1 MSSFSHLPAE
11 NSTTAV
17 NMTETLSTPVMHGF
31 NSTNDSP
38 SMAITRLFPAL
49 LECFGIVL
57 CGYIA
62 GRANVITST
71 QSKGLG
77 NFVSRFALPA
87 LLFKNMVILNFSNV
101 DWAFLYS
108 ILIGKA
114 SVFFIVCI
122 LTLLVAS
129 PDNRFSKAGL
139 FPIFATQ
146 SNDFAL
152 GYPIVEALYQTTYP
166 EYLQYIYLVAPISL
180 MMLNPIGFIFCEIQ
194 KSKDAQSTS
203 QNKVKIV
210 GLGFL
215 RVLQNPIVFMVFIG
229 IAFNFILD
237 KKIPVYMENF
247 LDGLGNSFSGAALFY
262 LGLTMVGKI
271 RRLKKSAFVVLIL
284 LITAKLLVLPL
295 ICREMVELLD
305 KGDSVANHT
314 SLSNYAFLYG
324 VFPVAPGVAIFATQ
338 FNMEVEIVTSGMVIS
353 TFVSA
358 PIMYVSAWLLTFP
371 SMDPKPLAYAIQNV
385 SFDISIISLVSLI
398 WSLGILL
405 LSKKYKQLPHMLT
418 TNLLIA
424 QSVVCAGMML
434 WNFVK
439 EKNFVGQILVFVLLY
454 SSLYSTYLWT
464 GLLAV
469 SLFLLKKRESVQIPV
484 GIIIISGWGIPAL
497 LIGVLLITGKHN
509 GDSIDSA
516 FFYGKEQMI
525 ITAVT
530 LFCSI
535 AIAGISLMCM
545 NRTTQA
551 GRYEGFDQSQSH
563 KATDPDN
570 AIFEESPA
578 PTSEPELFT
587 SSMPET
593 SRDTETERDLQSAGS
608 HPTCLHQSHELGIQP
623 GSPMCVAR
631 TQALEPSPAASQGCC
646 SCSIGNGELHC
657 PSAEPGANTSTSR
670 PATPSFEKNEHCEG
684 RCNSQSC
691 ILAQEEEQYLQ
702 STDQQLTRHVLLCL
716 LLIIGLFANL
726 SSCLWWLFNQEP
738 GRLYVELQ
746 FFCAVFN
753 FGQGFISFGI
763 FGLDK
768 HLIILPFKRRLEFLW
783 NNKETAENRDPPVS
797 EEIKMTCQQFM
808 HYHRDLCIRNI
819 VKERRC
825 GTKTSAGTFCGC
837 DLVNWLI
844 EVGLASDRGE
854 AVIYG
859 DRLVQGGV
867 IQHITNDYEFRDE
880 YLFYRF
886 LQKSPERSPP
896 VINANPVYQER
907 YKEIEH
913 SSPSS
918 PSPNT

>member
-1 MSSFSHLPAE
+1 MSSFSDLPAK
-11 NSTTAV
+11 NLTIAV
-17 NMTETLSTPVMHGF
+17 NMTTTLSSTVMHGF
-31 NSTNDSP
+31 NSTNDSS
-38 SMAITRLFPAL
+38 SMSITRLFPAL
-49 LECFGIVL
+49 LECFGIVF

-62 GRANVITST
+62 GRTNVITST
-71 QSKGLG
+71 QAKGLG

-87 LLFKNMVILNFSNV
+87 LLFKNMVVLNFSNV
-101 DWAFLYS
+101 DWSFLYS
-108 ILIGKA
+108 ILIAKA
-114 SVFFIVCI
+114 SVFFTVCV

-129 PDNRFSKAGL
+129 PNSRFSKAGL

-152 GYPIVEALYQTTYP
+152 GYPIVEALYQSTYP

-194 KSKDAQSTS
+194 KWKDS
-203 QNKVKIV
+203 QNASQSKVKIV
-210 GLGFL
+210 GLGLL
-215 RVLQNPIVFMVFIG
+215 RVIQNPIVFMVFVG

-237 KKIPVYMENF
+237 QKVPEYMENF
-247 LDGLGNSFSGAALFY
+247 LDGLANSFSGSALFY

-271 RRLKKSAFVVLIL
+271 RNLKKSAFVVLTL

-295 ICREMVELLD
+295 LCREMVEVLD
-305 KGDSVANHT
+305 KGDNVVNHT

-324 VFPVAPGVAIFATQ
+324 VFPVAPGVAIFAAQ
-338 FNMEVEIVTSGMVIS
+338 FNMEVETITSGMVIS

-358 PIMYVSAWLLTFP
+358 PIMYISAWLLTFP

-385 SFDISIISLVSLI
+385 SFDISIVSLVSLI
-398 WSLGILL
+398 WSLAILL

-424 QSVVCAGMML
+424 QSIVCAGMII

-464 GLLAV
+464 GLLAI
-469 SLFLLKKRESVQIPV
+469 SLFLLKKKETVQIPV
-484 GIIIISGWGIPAL
+484 GIIIICGWGIPAIL
-497 LIGVLLITGKHN
+497 VGVLLITGKHN

-525 ITAVT
+525 TTSAT
-530 LFCSI
+530 LFGSI
-535 AIAGISLMCM
+535 VIASISLMCM
-545 NRTTQA
+545 NRTTQ
-551 GRYEGFDQSQSH
+551 GSYEGFNQSQSH
-563 KATDPDN
+563 SAAEPGNT
-570 AIFEESPA
+570 AFEESPV
-578 PTSEPELFT
+578 PINEPEPFA
-587 SSMPET
+587 SSIPET
-593 SRDTETERDLQSAGS
+593 R
-608 HPTCLHQSHELGIQP
+608 
-623 GSPMCVAR
+623 
-631 TQALEPSPAASQGCC
+631 CC
-646 SCSIGNGELHC
+646 SCFMGKGELC
-657 PSAEPGANTSTSR
+657 CSSTEPVTNVSSSR
-670 PATPSFEKNEHCEG
+670 PATPSSEKNDHCES

-691 ILAQEEEQYLQ
+691 ILVQEEEQYLQ
-702 STDQQLTRHVLLCL
+702 SGDQQLTRHVLLCL

-738 GRLYVELQ
+738 GKLYVELQ

-753 FGQGFISFGI
+753 YGQGFISFGI

-768 HLIILPFKRRLEFLW
+768 HLIIRPFKRRLEFLW
-783 NNKETAENRDPPVS
+783 NNKETAGNRDSPVP
-797 EEIKMTCQQFM
+797 EEIKMTCQQFI
-808 HYHRDLCIRNI
+808 HYHRDLCIQNI

-825 GTKTSAGTFCGC
+825 GAKTSAGTFCGC

-886 LQKSPERSPP
+886 LQKSPEQSPP
-896 VINANPVYQER
+896 AINATTTQQER
-907 YKEIEH
+907 YKAIEH
-913 SSPSS
+913 SSLS
-918 PSPNT
+918 PKT

>member
-1 MSSFSHLPAE
+1 MNSFSNLPAE
-11 NSTTAV
+11 NLTIAV
-17 NMTETLSTPVMHGF
+17 NMTKTLPTALTHGF
-31 NSTNDSP
+31 NSTNDPP
-38 SMAITRLFPAL
+38 SMSITRLFPAL

-71 QSKGLG
+71 QAKGLG

-87 LLFKNMVILNFSNV
+87 LLFKNMVVLNFSNV
-101 DWAFLYS
+101 DWSFLYS
-108 ILIGKA
+108 ILIAKA
-114 SVFFIVCI
+114 SVFFIVCV

-129 PDNRFSKAGL
+129 PDSRFSKAGL

-194 KSKDAQSTS
+194 KWKDTQNAS

-210 GLGFL
+210 GLGLL

-237 KKIPVYMENF
+237 RKVPVYVENF
-247 LDGLGNSFSGAALFY
+247 LDGLGNSFSGSALFY

-271 RRLKKSAFVVLIL
+271 KRLKKSAFVVLIL

-295 ICREMVELLD
+295 LCREMVELLD
-305 KGDSVANHT
+305 KGDNVVNHT

-338 FNMEVEIVTSGMVIS
+338 FNMEVEIITSGMVIS

-371 SMDPKPLAYAIQNV
+371 TMDPKPLAYAIQNV
-385 SFDISIISLVSLI
+385 SFDISIVSLI
-398 WSLGILL
+398 SLSI
-405 LSKKYKQLPHMLT
+405 
-418 TNLLIA
+418 
-424 QSVVCAGMML
+424 VCAGMMI

-464 GLLAV
+464 GLLAI
-469 SLFLLKKRESVQIPV
+469 SLFLLKKRERVQIPV

-497 LIGVLLITGKHN
+497 LVGVLLITGKHN
-509 GDSIDSA
+509 GESIDSA

-525 ITAVT
+525 TTAVT

-535 AIAGISLMCM
+535 LIAGISLMCM

-551 GRYEGFDQSQSH
+551 GSYEGFDQSQSH
-563 KATDPDN
+563 KAVEPGNT
-570 AIFEESPA
+570 AFEETPA
-578 PTSEPELFT
+578 RINEPELFT
-587 SSMPET
+587 SSIPET
-593 SRDTETERDLQSAGS
+593 S
-608 HPTCLHQSHELGIQP
+608 
-623 GSPMCVAR
+623 
-631 TQALEPSPAASQGCC
+631 CC
-646 SCSIGNGELHC
+646 SCSMGNGELHC
-657 PSAEPGANTSTSR
+657 PSIEPIANTSTSE
-670 PATPSFEKNEHCEG
+670 PVIPSFEKNDHCVS

-702 STDQQLTRHVLLCL
+702 GGDQQLTRHVLLCL

-783 NNKETAENRDPPVS
+783 NNKETAENRDSPVS
-797 EEIKMTCQQFM
+797 EEIKMTCQQFI

-825 GTKTSAGTFCGC
+825 GATTSAGTFCGC

-867 IQHITNDYEFRDE
+867 IQHITNEYEFRDE

-886 LQKSPERSPP
+886 LQRSPEQSPP
-896 VINANPVYQER
+896 AINANTLQQER

-913 SSPSS
+913 LSSPSHS
-918 PSPNT
+918 PKT

>member
-1 MSSFSHLPAE
+1 MDYFPNLLIQ
-11 NSTTAV
+11 NSTVTV
-17 NMTETLSTPVMHGF
+17 NMTKNLSTTVSHGF

-38 SMAITRLFPAL
+38 SMSVTRLFPAL

-62 GRANVITST
+62 GRSHVITST
-71 QSKGLG
+71 QAKGLG

-87 LLFKNMVILNFSNV
+87 LLFKNMVVLNFSNV

-114 SVFFIVCI
+114 SVFCIVCI
-122 LTLLVAS
+122 LTLLVANPNS
-129 PDNRFSKAGL
+129 RFSKAGL

-152 GYPIVEALYQTTYP
+152 GYPIVEALYQSTYP

-194 KSKDAQSTS
+194 KSKDTQNTS
-203 QNKVKIV
+203 QNKIKIV

-237 KKIPVYMENF
+237 KKVPIYMENF
-247 LDGLGNSFSGAALFY
+247 LDGLANSFSGSALFY

-271 RRLKKSAFVVLIL
+271 KRLKKSAFVVLIL

-295 ICREMVELLD
+295 LCREMVELLD
-305 KGDSVANHT
+305 KGDSVVNHT

-338 FNMEVEIVTSGMVIS
+338 FNMEVEIITSGMVIS

-371 SMDPKPLAYAIQNV
+371 TMDPKPLAYAIQNV
-385 SFDISIISLVSLI
+385 SFDISIISLVSLSI
-398 WSLGILL
+398 
-405 LSKKYKQLPHMLT
+405 
-418 TNLLIA
+418 
-424 QSVVCAGMML
+424 VCAGMMI

-464 GLLAV
+464 GLLAI

-497 LIGVLLITGKHN
+497 LVGVLLITGKHN

-525 ITAVT
+525 TTAVT

-535 AIAGISLMCM
+535 LIAGVSLMCM

-551 GRYEGFDQSQSH
+551 GHYEGFGQSQSH
-563 KATDPDN
+563 KPVEPGSTA
-570 AIFEESPA
+570 FEESSA
-578 PTSEPELFT
+578 PTNEPEFFT
-587 SSMPET
+587 SSIP
-593 SRDTETERDLQSAGS
+593 
-608 HPTCLHQSHELGIQP
+608 
-623 GSPMCVAR
+623 
-631 TQALEPSPAASQGCC
+631 EPSCC
-646 SCSIGNGELHC
+646 SCSMGNGELHC
-657 PSAEPGANTSTSR
+657 SATEPVANTSTSG
-670 PATPSFEKNEHCEG
+670 PVTPSFEKNDHCVS

-702 STDQQLTRHVLLCL
+702 SGDQQLTRHVLLCL
-716 LLIIGLFANL
+716 LLVIGMFANL

-783 NNKETAENRDPPVS
+783 NNKETAENRDSPVS
-797 EEIKMTCQQFM
+797 EEIKMTCQQFI
-808 HYHRDLCIRNI
+808 HYHRDLCIQNI
-819 VKERRC
+819 VKER
-825 GTKTSAGTFCGC
+825 SI
-837 DLVNWLI
+837 L
-844 EVGLASDRGE
+844 
-854 AVIYG
+854 
-859 DRLVQGGV
+859 RLHLSGSGV
-867 IQHITNDYEFRDE
+867 
-880 YLFYRF
+880 
-886 LQKSPERSPP
+886 P
-896 VINANPVYQER
+896 V
-907 YKEIEH
+907 KK
-913 SSPSS
+913 
-918 PSPNT
+918 

>member
-1 MSSFSHLPAE
+1 MNSFSDLPAE
-11 NSTTAV
+11 NLTIAV
-17 NMTETLSTPVMHGF
+17 NMSKTFSSKVMHRF
-31 NSTNDSP
+31 NSTNDPP
-38 SMAITRLFPAL
+38 SMSITRLFPAL

-71 QSKGLG
+71 QAKGLG

-87 LLFKNMVILNFSNV
+87 LLFKNMVVLNFSNV
-101 DWAFLYS
+101 DWSFLYS
-108 ILIGKA
+108 ILIAKA
-114 SVFFIVCI
+114 SVFFIVCV

-129 PDNRFSKAGL
+129 PDSRFSKAGL

-152 GYPIVEALYQTTYP
+152 GYPIVEALYQATYP

-194 KSKDAQSTS
+194 KWKDTQNAS
-203 QNKVKIV
+203 QNKVKII
-210 GLGFL
+210 GLGLL

-237 KKIPVYMENF
+237 QKVPVYMENF
-247 LDGLGNSFSGAALFY
+247 LDGLANSFSGSALFY

-271 RRLKKSAFVVLIL
+271 KKLKKSAFIVLIL

-295 ICREMVELLD
+295 LCREMVELLD
-305 KGDSVANHT
+305 KGDSVVNHT

-338 FNMEVEIVTSGMVIS
+338 FNMEVEIITSGMVIS

-371 SMDPKPLAYAIQNV
+371 TMDPKPLAYAIQNV
-385 SFDISIISLVSLI
+385 SFDISIISLVSLSI
-398 WSLGILL
+398 
-405 LSKKYKQLPHMLT
+405 
-418 TNLLIA
+418 
-424 QSVVCAGMML
+424 VCAGMMI

-535 AIAGISLMCM
+535 VIAGISLMCM

-563 KATDPDN
+563 KAAEPGN
-570 AIFEESPA
+570 AAFEESPV
-578 PTSEPELFT
+578 PINEPESFT
-587 SSMPET
+587 SSIPET
-593 SRDTETERDLQSAGS
+593 S
-608 HPTCLHQSHELGIQP
+608 
-623 GSPMCVAR
+623 
-631 TQALEPSPAASQGCC
+631 CC
-646 SCSIGNGELHC
+646 SCSMGNGGLHC
-657 PSAEPGANTSTSR
+657 PSTEPVANTSTSGLV
-670 PATPSFEKNEHCEG
+670 TPSSEKNDHCVS
-684 RCNSQSC
+684 RCHSQSC
-691 ILAQEEEQYLQ
+691 MLVQEEEQYLQ
-702 STDQQLTRHVLLCL
+702 SGDQQLARHVLLCL

-783 NNKETAENRDPPVS
+783 NNKDTADKRGSPVP
-797 EEIKMTCQQFM
+797 EEIKMTCQQFI

-825 GTKTSAGTFCGC
+825 GAKTSTGTFCGC

-867 IQHITNDYEFRDE
+867 IQHITNEYEFRDE

-886 LQKSPERSPP
+886 LQKSPEQSPP
-896 VINANPVYQER
+896 AAYANTPPQER
-907 YKEIEH
+907 YKEIE
-913 SSPSS
+913 PSS
-918 PSPNT
+918 PSPKT

>member
-1 MSSFSHLPAE
+1 MDYFPNLLIQ
-11 NSTTAV
+11 NSTVTV
-17 NMTETLSTPVMHGF
+17 NMTKNLSTTVSHGF

-38 SMAITRLFPAL
+38 SMSVTRLFPAL

-62 GRANVITST
+62 GRSHVITST
-71 QSKGLG
+71 QAKGLG

-87 LLFKNMVILNFSNV
+87 LLFKNMVVLNFSNV

-114 SVFFIVCI
+114 SVFCIVCI
-122 LTLLVAS
+122 LTLLVANPNS
-129 PDNRFSKAGL
+129 RFSKAGL

-152 GYPIVEALYQTTYP
+152 GYPIVEALYQSTYP

-194 KSKDAQSTS
+194 KSKDTQNTS
-203 QNKVKIV
+203 QNKIKIV

-237 KKIPVYMENF
+237 KKVPIYMENF
-247 LDGLGNSFSGAALFY
+247 LDGLANSFSGSALFY

-271 RRLKKSAFVVLIL
+271 KRLKKSAFVVLIL

-295 ICREMVELLD
+295 LCREMVELLD
-305 KGDSVANHT
+305 KGDSVVNHT

-338 FNMEVEIVTSGMVIS
+338 FNMEVEIITSGMVIS

-371 SMDPKPLAYAIQNV
+371 TMDPKPLAYAIQNV

-398 WSLGILL
+398 WSLAILL

-424 QSVVCAGMML
+424 QSIVCAGMMI

-464 GLLAV
+464 GLLAI

-497 LIGVLLITGKHN
+497 LVGVLLITGKHN

-525 ITAVT
+525 TTAVT

-535 AIAGISLMCM
+535 LIAGVSLMCM

-551 GRYEGFDQSQSH
+551 GHYEGFGQSQSH
-563 KATDPDN
+563 KPVEPGSTA
-570 AIFEESPA
+570 FEESSA
-578 PTSEPELFT
+578 PTNEPEFFT
-587 SSMPET
+587 SSIP
-593 SRDTETERDLQSAGS
+593 
-608 HPTCLHQSHELGIQP
+608 
-623 GSPMCVAR
+623 
-631 TQALEPSPAASQGCC
+631 EPSCC
-646 SCSIGNGELHC
+646 SCSMGNGELHC
-657 PSAEPGANTSTSR
+657 SATEPVANTSTSG
-670 PATPSFEKNEHCEG
+670 PVTPSFEKNDHCVS

-702 STDQQLTRHVLLCL
+702 SGDQQLTRHVLLCL
-716 LLIIGLFANL
+716 LLVIGMFA
-726 SSCLWWLFNQEP
+726 
-738 GRLYVELQ
+738 
-746 FFCAVFN
+746 
-753 FGQGFISFGI
+753 GFISFGI

-783 NNKETAENRDPPVS
+783 NNKETAENRDSPVS
-797 EEIKMTCQQFM
+797 EEIKMTCQQFI
-808 HYHRDLCIRNI
+808 HYHRDLCIQNI

-825 GTKTSAGTFCGC
+825 GAKTSAGTFCGC

-844 EVGLASDRGE
+844 EIGLASDRGE

-867 IQHITNDYEFRDE
+867 IQHITNEYEFRDE

-886 LQKSPERSPP
+886 LQKNPEQSPP
-896 VINANPVYQER
+896 AINASNPQQES

-913 SSPSS
+913 SSPPPFSS
-918 PSPNT
+918 NT

>member
-1 MSSFSHLPAE
+1 NL
-11 NSTTAV
+11 TIAV
-17 NMTETLSTPVMHGF
+17 NMTKTLSSPVTHGF
-31 NSTNDSP
+31 NSTNDPP
-38 SMAITRLFPAL
+38 SMSITRLFPAL

-71 QSKGLG
+71 QAKGLG

-87 LLFKNMVILNFSNV
+87 LLFKNMVVLNFSNV
-101 DWAFLYS
+101 DWSFLYS
-108 ILIGKA
+108 ILIAKA
-114 SVFFIVCI
+114 SVFFIVCV

-129 PDNRFSKAGL
+129 PDSRFSKAGL

-194 KSKDAQSTS
+194 RWKDTQNAS

-210 GLGFL
+210 GLGLL

-237 KKIPVYMENF
+237 QKVPVYMENF
-247 LDGLGNSFSGAALFY
+247 LDGLANSFSGSALFY

-271 RRLKKSAFVVLIL
+271 KKLKKSAFVVLIL
-284 LITAKLLVLPL
+284 LITAKLPL
-295 ICREMVELLD
+295 AVEL
-305 KGDSVANHT
+305 
-314 SLSNYAFLYG
+314 YFL
-324 VFPVAPGVAIFATQ
+324 V
-338 FNMEVEIVTSGMVIS
+338 
-353 TFVSA
+353 
-358 PIMYVSAWLLTFP
+358 
-371 SMDPKPLAYAIQNV
+371 K
-385 SFDISIISLVSLI
+385 I
-398 WSLGILL
+398 WSLAILL

-424 QSVVCAGMML
+424 QSIVCAGMMI

-464 GLLAV
+464 GLLAI
-469 SLFLLKKRESVQIPV
+469 SLLLLKKRERVQIPV

-497 LIGVLLITGKHN
+497 LVGVLLITGKHN
-509 GDSIDSA
+509 GESIDSA

-535 AIAGISLMCM
+535 VIASVSLMCM
-545 NRTTQA
+545 YRTSQA
-551 GRYEGFDQSQSH
+551 GRYEGFDQSQDH
-563 KATDPDN
+563 KAAEPGST
-570 AIFEESPA
+570 AFEDSPV
-578 PTSEPELFT
+578 PINEPEPFT
-587 SSMPET
+587 SSIPET
-593 SRDTETERDLQSAGS
+593 S
-608 HPTCLHQSHELGIQP
+608 
-623 GSPMCVAR
+623 
-631 TQALEPSPAASQGCC
+631 CC
-646 SCSIGNGELHC
+646 SCCMEDGELCC
-657 PSAEPGANTSTSR
+657 PSTEPVANISTSGSV
-670 PATPSFEKNEHCEG
+670 TPSFEENEHCVS

-702 STDQQLTRHVLLCL
+702 SGDQQLTRH
-716 LLIIGLFANL
+716 NL

-783 NNKETAENRDPPVS
+783 NNKETAENRDSSVP
-797 EEIKMTCQQFM
+797 EEIKMTCQQFV
-808 HYHRDLCIRNI
+808 HYHRDLCIQNI

-825 GTKTSAGTFCGC
+825 GAKTSAGTFCGC

-859 DRLVQGGV
+859 DKLVQGGV
-867 IQHITNDYEFRDE
+867 IQHITNNYEFRDE

-886 LQKSPERSPP
+886 LQKSPEQSPP
-896 VINANPVYQER
+896 AINANIPQQER

-913 SSPSS
+913 SSPSLK
-918 PSPNT
+918 T

>member
-1 MSSFSHLPAE
+1 MDSFSNLPTE
-11 NSTTAV
+11 NSTIAV
-17 NMTETLSTPVMHGF
+17 NVSETSSTTVTHGF

-38 SMAITRLFPAL
+38 SMSITRLFPAL

-71 QSKGLG
+71 QAKGLG

-87 LLFKNMVILNFSNV
+87 LLFKNMVVLNFSNV

-114 SVFFIVCI
+114 SVFFIVCV

-129 PDNRFSKAGL
+129 PDSRFSKAGL

-194 KSKDAQSTS
+194 KWKDSQNAS

-237 KKIPVYMENF
+237 KKVPVYMENF
-247 LDGLGNSFSGAALFY
+247 LDGLANSFSGAALFY

-295 ICREMVELLD
+295 LCREMVELLD
-305 KGDSVANHT
+305 KGDSVVNHT

-338 FNMEVEIVTSGMVIS
+338 FNMEVEIITSGMVIS

-371 SMDPKPLAYAIQNV
+371 TMDPKPLAYAIQNV
-385 SFDISIISLVSLI
+385 SFDISIISLVSLSI
-398 WSLGILL
+398 
-405 LSKKYKQLPHMLT
+405 
-418 TNLLIA
+418 
-424 QSVVCAGMML
+424 VCAGMMI

-464 GLLAV
+464 GLLAI

-497 LIGVLLITGKHN
+497 LVGVLLITGKHN

-525 ITAVT
+525 TTAVT

-535 AIAGISLMCM
+535 LIAGISLMCM

-551 GRYEGFDQSQSH
+551 GHYEGFGQSQSH
-563 KATDPDN
+563 KAVEPGNTAFD
-570 AIFEESPA
+570 ESPA
-578 PTSEPELFT
+578 PTNEPELFT
-587 SSMPET
+587 SSIPET
-593 SRDTETERDLQSAGS
+593 S
-608 HPTCLHQSHELGIQP
+608 
-623 GSPMCVAR
+623 
-631 TQALEPSPAASQGCC
+631 CC
-646 SCSIGNGELHC
+646 SCSMGNGELC
-657 PSAEPGANTSTSR
+657 YPSIEPAANTSTSG
-670 PATPSFEKNEHCEG
+670 PVTPSFEKNDHCVS

-691 ILAQEEEQYLQ
+691 ILAQEEEQYLH
-702 STDQQLTRHVLLCL
+702 SGDQQLTRHVLLCL

-783 NNKETAENRDPPVS
+783 NNKETAENRDSPVS
-797 EEIKMTCQQFM
+797 EEIKMTCQQFI

-825 GTKTSAGTFCGC
+825 GAKTSAGTFCGC

-867 IQHITNDYEFRDE
+867 IQHITNEYEFRDE

-886 LQKSPERSPP
+886 LQKSPEQTSAISANSPQ
-896 VINANPVYQER
+896 QES

-913 SSPSS
+913 SPPSS
-918 PSPNT
+918 LSPKS

>member
-1 MSSFSHLPAE
+1 MNSFSDIPAK
-11 NSTTAV
+11 NLTLAV
-17 NMTETLSTPVMHGF
+17 NMTKSLSSPVIHGF
-31 NSTNDSP
+31 NSTNDPP
-38 SMAITRLFPAL
+38 SMSITRLFPAL

-71 QSKGLG
+71 QAKGLG

-87 LLFKNMVILNFSNV
+87 LLFKNMVVLNFSNV
-101 DWAFLYS
+101 DWSFLYS
-108 ILIGKA
+108 ILIAKA
-114 SVFFIVCI
+114 SVFFVVCV

-129 PDNRFSKAGL
+129 PDRRFSKAGL

-194 KSKDAQSTS
+194 KWKDTQNAS
-203 QNKVKIV
+203 QNKVKIL
-210 GLGFL
+210 GLGLL

-237 KKIPVYMENF
+237 QKVPEYMENF
-247 LDGLGNSFSGAALFY
+247 LDGLANSFSGSALFY

-271 RRLKKSAFVVLIL
+271 KKLKKSAFVVLIL

-295 ICREMVELLD
+295 LCREMVELLD
-305 KGDSVANHT
+305 KDDSVVNHT

-338 FNMEVEIVTSGMVIS
+338 FNMEVEIITSGMVIS

-371 SMDPKPLAYAIQNV
+371 TMDPKPLAYAIQNV
-385 SFDISIISLVSLI
+385 SFDISIISLVSLSI
-398 WSLGILL
+398 
-405 LSKKYKQLPHMLT
+405 
-418 TNLLIA
+418 
-424 QSVVCAGMML
+424 VCAGMMI

-464 GLLAV
+464 GLLAI
-469 SLFLLKKRESVQIPV
+469 SLFLLKKRERAQIPV
-484 GIIIISGWGIPAL
+484 GIIIISGWGIPAVL
-497 LIGVLLITGKHN
+497 VGVLLITGKHN
-509 GDSIDSA
+509 GESIDSA
-516 FFYGKEQMI
+516 FFYGEEQMI

-535 AIAGISLMCM
+535 VIAGVSLMCM
-545 NRTTQA
+545 NRTSQA
-551 GRYEGFDQSQSH
+551 GRYEGFDQSQDH
-563 KATDPDN
+563 KAAEPGNT
-570 AIFEESPA
+570 AFEDSPA
-578 PTSEPELFT
+578 PINEPESFT
-587 SSMPET
+587 SSVPET
-593 SRDTETERDLQSAGS
+593 S
-608 HPTCLHQSHELGIQP
+608 
-623 GSPMCVAR
+623 
-631 TQALEPSPAASQGCC
+631 CC
-646 SCSIGNGELHC
+646 SCSMGNGELRC
-657 PSAEPGANTSTSR
+657 PSAEPVADVTTSGSM
-670 PATPSFEKNEHCEG
+670 TPSFEKNEHCVSS
-684 RCNSQSC
+684 CNSQSC
-691 ILAQEEEQYLQ
+691 ILAQEEEQYLH
-702 STDQQLTRHVLLCL
+702 SGDQQLTRHVLLCL

-783 NNKETAENRDPPVS
+783 NSKETAENKDSTVP
-797 EEIKMTCQQFM
+797 EEIKMTCQQFI
-808 HYHRDLCIRNI
+808 HYHRDLCIQNI

-825 GTKTSAGTFCGC
+825 GAKTSVGTFCGC

-867 IQHITNDYEFRDE
+867 IQHITNEYEFRDE

-886 LQKSPERSPP
+886 LQKSPKQSPP
-896 VINANPVYQER
+896 TINADIPQQER
-907 YKEIEH
+907 YKEIEN
-913 SSPSS
+913 SP
-918 PSPNT
+918 PSPKT

>member
-1 MSSFSHLPAE
+1 MDSFSALPAE
-11 NSTTAV
+11 NLTIAV
-17 NMTETLSTPVMHGF
+17 NMTKTLPSTVMHRF
-31 NSTNDSP
+31 NSTNDPP
-38 SMAITRLFPAL
+38 SMSITRLFPAL

-71 QSKGLG
+71 QAKGLG

-87 LLFKNMVILNFSNV
+87 LLFKNMVVLNFSNV
-101 DWAFLYS
+101 DWSFLYS
-108 ILIGKA
+108 ILIAKA
-114 SVFFIVCI
+114 SVFFIVCV

-129 PDNRFSKAGL
+129 PDSRFSKAGL

-194 KSKDAQSTS
+194 KWKDTQNAS

-210 GLGFL
+210 GLGLL

-237 KKIPVYMENF
+237 QKVPVYMENF
-247 LDGLGNSFSGAALFY
+247 LDGLANSFSGAALFY

-271 RRLKKSAFVVLIL
+271 KKLKKSAFVVLIL

-295 ICREMVELLD
+295 LCREMVELLD
-305 KGDSVANHT
+305 KGDSVVNHT

-338 FNMEVEIVTSGMVIS
+338 FNMEVEIITSGMVIS

-371 SMDPKPLAYAIQNV
+371 TMDPKPLAYAIQNV
-385 SFDISIISLVSLI
+385 SFDISIISLVSLSI
-398 WSLGILL
+398 
-405 LSKKYKQLPHMLT
+405 
-418 TNLLIA
+418 
-424 QSVVCAGMML
+424 VCAGMMI

-464 GLLAV
+464 GLLAI

-497 LIGVLLITGKHN
+497 LVGVLLITGKHN

-525 ITAVT
+525 VTAVT

-535 AIAGISLMCM
+535 VIAGISLMCM

-551 GRYEGFDQSQSH
+551 GRYEGFDQSQNH
-563 KATDPDN
+563 KAAEPGN
-570 AIFEESPA
+570 AAFEESPVPA
-578 PTSEPELFT
+578 NEPEPFT
-587 SSMPET
+587 SSIPET
-593 SRDTETERDLQSAGS
+593 S
-608 HPTCLHQSHELGIQP
+608 
-623 GSPMCVAR
+623 
-631 TQALEPSPAASQGCC
+631 CC
-646 SCSIGNGELHC
+646 SCSMGNGGSHC
-657 PSAEPGANTSTSR
+657 PSTEPVANPSASGLV
-670 PATPSFEKNEHCEG
+670 TPSFEKNDHCVS

-691 ILAQEEEQYLQ
+691 MLVQEEEQYLQ
-702 STDQQLTRHVLLCL
+702 SGDQQLTRHVLLCL

-783 NNKETAENRDPPVS
+783 NNKETAENRGSPVP
-797 EEIKMTCQQFM
+797 EEIKMTCQQFI

-825 GTKTSAGTFCGC
+825 GAKTSAGTFCGC

-867 IQHITNDYEFRDE
+867 IQHITNEYEFRDE

-886 LQKSPERSPP
+886 IQKSPEQSPSA
-896 VINANPVYQER
+896 INANTPPQER

-913 SSPSS
+913 SSPS
-918 PSPNT
+918 PKT

>member
-1 MSSFSHLPAE
+1 MNSFSDSLTKNFTIAI
-11 NSTTAV
+11 
-17 NMTETLSTPVMHGF
+17 NMTMMPSATVMHGF
-31 NSTNDSP
+31 NATGGPP
-38 SMAITRLFPAL
+38 SMSITRLFPAL

-71 QSKGLG
+71 QAKGLG
-77 NFVSRFALPA
+77 NFVCRFALPA
-87 LLFKNMVILNFSNV
+87 LLFKNMVVLNFSNV
-101 DWAFLYS
+101 DWSFLFS
-108 ILIGKA
+108 ILIAKA
-114 SVFFIVCI
+114 SVFFIVCV

-129 PDNRFSKAGL
+129 PDSRFSKAGL

-146 SNDFAL
+146 SNDFVL

-194 KSKDAQSTS
+194 KWKDTQNAS

-210 GLGFL
+210 GLGLL

-237 KKIPVYMENF
+237 QKVPVYMENF
-247 LDGLGNSFSGAALFY
+247 LDGLANSFSGSALFY
-262 LGLTMVGKI
+262 LGLTIVGKI
-271 RRLKKSAFVVLIL
+271 KKLKKSAFVVLIL

-295 ICREMVELLD
+295 LCREMVELLD
-305 KGDSVANHT
+305 KDDSVVNHT

-338 FNMEVEIVTSGMVIS
+338 FNMEVEIITSGMVIS

-358 PIMYVSAWLLTFP
+358 PIVYVSAWLLTFP
-371 SMDPKPLAYAIQNV
+371 TMDPKPLAYAIQNV

-398 WSLGILL
+398 WSLAVLL

-418 TNLLIA
+418 ANLLIA
-424 QSVVCAGMML
+424 QSIVCAGMMI

-464 GLLAV
+464 GLLAI
-469 SLFLLKKRESVQIPV
+469 SLFLLKKREMMQIPV

-497 LIGVLLITGKHN
+497 LVGVLLITGKHN

-525 ITAVT
+525 TTAVT

-535 AIAGISLMCM
+535 LIAGMSLMCM

-551 GRYEGFDQSQSH
+551 GRYEGFGQSQNH
-563 KATDPDN
+563 KAAGAGNTAFEAGN
-570 AIFEESPA
+570 TAFEESPV
-578 PTSEPELFT
+578 PVNEPELFT
-587 SSMPET
+587 SSIPER
-593 SRDTETERDLQSAGS
+593 S
-608 HPTCLHQSHELGIQP
+608 
-623 GSPMCVAR
+623 
-631 TQALEPSPAASQGCC
+631 CC
-646 SCSIGNGELHC
+646 SCSMGNGELQC
-657 PSAEPGANTSTSR
+657 PSAEPGANPSTSR
-670 PATPSFEKNEHCEG
+670 PGTPSFEKAEHCVS

-691 ILAQEEEQYLQ
+691 ILAQEEEQYRQ
-702 STDQQLTRHVLLCL
+702 SGDPQLTRHVLLCL

-726 SSCLWWLFNQEP
+726 SSCLWWLFSQEP

-783 NNKETAENRDPPVS
+783 NNKETAENRDSPVP
-797 EEIKMTCQQFM
+797 EEIKMTCKQFI
-808 HYHRDLCIRNI
+808 HYHRDLCIQNI
-819 VKERRC
+819 VKKRRC
-825 GTKTSAGTFCGC
+825 GAKTSAGTFCGC

-867 IQHITNDYEFRDE
+867 IQHITNEYEFRDE

-886 LQKSPERSPP
+886 LQKSPEQSLA
-896 VINANPVYQER
+896 INVSIPQQER

-918 PSPNT
+918 LSSKT

>member
-1 MSSFSHLPAE
+1 MDSFSDLPAE
-11 NSTTAV
+11 NLTIAV
-17 NMTETLSTPVMHGF
+17 NMSKTLSSTVVHRF
-31 NSTNDSP
+31 NSTNDPP
-38 SMAITRLFPAL
+38 SMSITRLFPAL

-71 QSKGLG
+71 QAKGLG

-87 LLFKNMVILNFSNV
+87 LLFKNMVVLNFSNV
-101 DWAFLYS
+101 DWSLLYS
-108 ILIGKA
+108 ILIAKA
-114 SVFFIVCI
+114 SVFFIVCV

-129 PDNRFSKAGL
+129 PDSRFSKAGL

-194 KSKDAQSTS
+194 KWKDTQNPS

-210 GLGFL
+210 GLGLL

-237 KKIPVYMENF
+237 QKVPIYMENF
-247 LDGLGNSFSGAALFY
+247 LDGLANSFSGAALFY

-271 RRLKKSAFVVLIL
+271 KKLKKSAFVVLIL

-295 ICREMVELLD
+295 LCREMVELLD
-305 KGDSVANHT
+305 KGDSIVNHT

-338 FNMEVEIVTSGMVIS
+338 FNMEVEIITSGMVIS

-371 SMDPKPLAYAIQNV
+371 TMDPKPLAYAIQNV

-398 WSLGILL
+398 WSLAILL

-424 QSVVCAGMML
+424 QSIVCAGMMI

-497 LIGVLLITGKHN
+497 LVGVLLITGKHN

-516 FFYGKEQMI
+516 FFYGKEQMV

-535 AIAGISLMCM
+535 VIAGISLMCM

-551 GRYEGFDQSQSH
+551 GRYEGFDQSQNH
-563 KATDPDN
+563 KAAEPGN
-570 AIFEESPA
+570 AAFEESPGPA
-578 PTSEPELFT
+578 NEPEPFT
-587 SSMPET
+587 SSVPET
-593 SRDTETERDLQSAGS
+593 
-608 HPTCLHQSHELGIQP
+608 
-623 GSPMCVAR
+623 
-631 TQALEPSPAASQGCC
+631 GCC
-646 SCSIGNGELHC
+646 SCSVGNGGSLC
-657 PSAEPGANTSTSR
+657 PSVEPVANTSTSGLV
-670 PATPSFEKNEHCEG
+670 TPSFEKNDHCVS

-691 ILAQEEEQYLQ
+691 MLVQEEEQYLQ
-702 STDQQLTRHVLLCL
+702 SGDQQLTRHVLLCL
-716 LLIIGLFANL
+716 LLIIGL
-726 SSCLWWLFNQEP
+726 
-738 GRLYVELQ
+738 VE
-746 FFCAVFN
+746 
-753 FGQGFISFGI
+753 FITVTFP
-763 FGLDK
+763 
-768 HLIILPFKRRLEFLW
+768 LPLEFLW
-783 NNKETAENRDPPVS
+783 NNKETAENRGSPVP
-797 EEIKMTCQQFM
+797 EEIKMTCQQFI

-825 GTKTSAGTFCGC
+825 GAKTSAGTFCGC

-867 IQHITNDYEFRDE
+867 IQHITNEYEFRDE

-886 LQKSPERSPP
+886 LQKSPEQSPP
-896 VINANPVYQER
+896 TINANTPPQER

-913 SSPSS
+913 SSPS
-918 PSPNT
+918 PRT

>member
-1 MSSFSHLPAE
+1 MNSFPDVPAE
-11 NSTTAV
+11 NLTRTLNLS
-17 NMTETLSTPVMHGF
+17 ETLSEAMAPGL
-31 NSTNDSP
+31 NSTNSPP
-38 SMAITRLFPAL
+38 SMSVTRLFPAL

-62 GRANVITST
+62 GRAHVITST
-71 QSKGLG
+71 QAKGLG

-87 LLFKNMVILNFSNV
+87 LLFKNMVVLKFSNV
-101 DWAFLYS
+101 DWSFLYS
-108 ILIGKA
+108 ILIAKA
-114 SVFFIVCI
+114 SVFFIVCV

-129 PDNRFSKAGL
+129 PDSRFRKAGL

-194 KSKDAQSTS
+194 KWKDTQNAS

-210 GLGFL
+210 GLGLL

-237 KKIPVYMENF
+237 QKVPVYMENF
-247 LDGLGNSFSGAALFY
+247 LDGLANSFSGSALFY
-262 LGLTMVGKI
+262 LGVTMVGKI
-271 RRLKKSAFVVLIL
+271 KKLKKSAFVVLIL

-295 ICREMVELLD
+295 LCREMVELLD
-305 KGDSVANHT
+305 KGGSVVNHT

-338 FNMEVEIVTSGMVIS
+338 FNMEVEIITSGMVIS

-371 SMDPKPLAYAIQNV
+371 TMDPKPLAYAIQNV
-385 SFDISIISLVSLI
+385 SFDISIISLVSLV
-398 WSLGILL
+398 WSLAVLL

-424 QSVVCAGMML
+424 QSIVCAGMMI

-464 GLLAV
+464 GLLAM
-469 SLFLLKKRESVQIPV
+469 SLFLLKKREMVQIPV

-497 LIGVLLITGKHN
+497 LVGVLLITGTHN

-525 ITAVT
+525 TTAVT

-535 AIAGISLMCM
+535 LIAGVSLMCM

-551 GRYEGFDQSQSH
+551 GRYEGFDQSQDH
-563 KATDPDN
+563 KTAEPGNT
-570 AIFEESPA
+570 AFEESPV
-578 PTSEPELFT
+578 PITEPELFT
-587 SSMPET
+587 SSI
-593 SRDTETERDLQSAGS
+593 TERTKALITNCC
-608 HPTCLHQSHELGIQP
+608 TCCFVEDR
-623 GSPMCVAR
+623 CV
-631 TQALEPSPAASQGCC
+631 
-646 SCSIGNGELHC
+646 
-657 PSAEPGANTSTSR
+657 
-670 PATPSFEKNEHCEG
+670 G
-684 RCNSQSC
+684 RCVSQSC

-702 STDQQLTRHVLLCL
+702 SGDQQLTRHVLLCL

-768 HLIILPFKRRLEFLW
+768 HLIILPFKRR
-783 NNKETAENRDPPVS
+783 T
-797 EEIKMTCQQFM
+797 
-808 HYHRDLCIRNI
+808 H
-819 VKERRC
+819 RC
-825 GTKTSAGTFCGC
+825 GAKTSTGTFCGC

-867 IQHITNDYEFRDE
+867 IQHITNEYEFRDE

-886 LQKSPERSPP
+886 LQKSPEQSPP
-896 VINANPVYQER
+896 AINAATLQQER
-907 YKEIEH
+907 YQEIEH
-913 SSPSS
+913 
-918 PSPNT
+918 

>member
-1 MSSFSHLPAE
+1 MDSFSNLPTE
-11 NSTTAV
+11 NSTIAINV
-17 NMTETLSTPVMHGF
+17 SETSSTTVTHGF

-38 SMAITRLFPAL
+38 SMSITRLFPAL

-71 QSKGLG
+71 QAKGLG

-87 LLFKNMVILNFSNV
+87 LLFKNMVVLNFSNV

-114 SVFFIVCI
+114 SMFFIVCV

-129 PDNRFSKAGL
+129 PDSRFSKAGL

-194 KSKDAQSTS
+194 KWKDSQNAS

-229 IAFNFILD
+229 IALNFILD
-237 KKIPVYMENF
+237 KKVPVYMKNF
-247 LDGLGNSFSGAALFY
+247 LDGLANSFSGAALFY

-271 RRLKKSAFVVLIL
+271 RRLKKSAFVVPIL

-295 ICREMVELLD
+295 LCREMVELLD
-305 KGDSVANHT
+305 KGDSVVNHT

-338 FNMEVEIVTSGMVIS
+338 FNMEVEIITSGMVIS

-371 SMDPKPLAYAIQNV
+371 TMDPKPLAYAIQNV

-398 WSLGILL
+398 WSLAILL
-405 LSKKYKQLPHMLT
+405 LSKKYKQLPHILT

-424 QSVVCAGMML
+424 QSIVCAGMMI

-464 GLLAV
+464 GLLAI
-469 SLFLLKKRESVQIPV
+469 SLFLLKKQESVQIPV

-497 LIGVLLITGKHN
+497 LVGVLLITGKHN

-525 ITAVT
+525 TTAVT

-535 AIAGISLMCM
+535 LIAGISLMCM
-545 NRTTQA
+545 NHTTQA
-551 GRYEGFDQSQSH
+551 GHYEGFSQSQSH
-563 KATDPDN
+563 KAVEPGNTAFD
-570 AIFEESPA
+570 ESPA
-578 PTSEPELFT
+578 PTNEPELFT
-587 SSMPET
+587 SSVPET
-593 SRDTETERDLQSAGS
+593 S
-608 HPTCLHQSHELGIQP
+608 
-623 GSPMCVAR
+623 
-631 TQALEPSPAASQGCC
+631 CC
-646 SCSIGNGELHC
+646 SCSMGNGELC
-657 PSAEPGANTSTSR
+657 YPSIEPAANTSTSG
-670 PATPSFEKNEHCEG
+670 PVIPSFEKNDHCVS

-702 STDQQLTRHVLLCL
+702 SGDQQLTRHVLLCL

-753 FGQGFISFGI
+753 FGQGFIF

-783 NNKETAENRDPPVS
+783 NNKETAENRDSLVS
-797 EEIKMTCQQFM
+797 EEIKMTCQQFI

-825 GTKTSAGTFCGC
+825 GAKTSAGTFCGC
-837 DLVNWLI
+837 DQVNWLI

-867 IQHITNDYEFRDE
+867 IQHITNEYEFRDE

-886 LQKSPERSPP
+886 VQKSPEQTSA
-896 VINANPVYQER
+896 INADSPQQES

-913 SSPSS
+913 SPPSS
-918 PSPNT
+918 LSPKS

>member
-1 MSSFSHLPAE
+1 MNSFSNLPAE
-11 NSTTAV
+11 NLTIAV
-17 NMTETLSTPVMHGF
+17 NMTKTLPTALTHGF
-31 NSTNDSP
+31 NSTNDPP
-38 SMAITRLFPAL
+38 SMSITRLFPAL

-71 QSKGLG
+71 QAKGLG

-87 LLFKNMVILNFSNV
+87 LLFKNMVVLNFSNV
-101 DWAFLYS
+101 DWSFLYS
-108 ILIGKA
+108 ILIAKA
-114 SVFFIVCI
+114 SVFFIVCV

-129 PDNRFSKAGL
+129 PDSRFSKAGL

-194 KSKDAQSTS
+194 KWKDTQNAS

-210 GLGFL
+210 GLGLL

-237 KKIPVYMENF
+237 RKVPVYVENF
-247 LDGLGNSFSGAALFY
+247 LDGLGNSFSGSALFY

-271 RRLKKSAFVVLIL
+271 KRLKKSAFVVLIL

-295 ICREMVELLD
+295 LCREMVELLD
-305 KGDSVANHT
+305 KGDNVVNHT

-338 FNMEVEIVTSGMVIS
+338 FNMEVEIITSGMVIS

-371 SMDPKPLAYAIQNV
+371 TMDPKPLAYAIQNV
-385 SFDISIISLVSLI
+385 SFDISIVSLI
-398 WSLGILL
+398 SLSI
-405 LSKKYKQLPHMLT
+405 
-418 TNLLIA
+418 
-424 QSVVCAGMML
+424 VCAGMMI

-464 GLLAV
+464 GLLAI
-469 SLFLLKKRESVQIPV
+469 SLFLLKKRERVQIPV

-497 LIGVLLITGKHN
+497 LVGVLLITGKHN
-509 GDSIDSA
+509 GESIDSA

-525 ITAVT
+525 TTAVT

-535 AIAGISLMCM
+535 LIAGISLMCM

-551 GRYEGFDQSQSH
+551 GSYEGFDQSQSH
-563 KATDPDN
+563 KAVEPGNT
-570 AIFEESPA
+570 AFEETPA
-578 PTSEPELFT
+578 RINEPELFT
-587 SSMPET
+587 SSIPET
-593 SRDTETERDLQSAGS
+593 S
-608 HPTCLHQSHELGIQP
+608 
-623 GSPMCVAR
+623 
-631 TQALEPSPAASQGCC
+631 CC
-646 SCSIGNGELHC
+646 SCSMGNGELHC
-657 PSAEPGANTSTSR
+657 PSIEPIANTSTSE
-670 PATPSFEKNEHCEG
+670 PVIPSFEKNDHCVS

-702 STDQQLTRHVLLCL
+702 SGDQQLTRHVLLCL

-783 NNKETAENRDPPVS
+783 NNKETAENRDSPVS
-797 EEIKMTCQQFM
+797 EEIKMTCQQFI

-825 GTKTSAGTFCGC
+825 GATTSAGTFCGC

-867 IQHITNDYEFRDE
+867 IQHITNEYEFRDE

-886 LQKSPERSPP
+886 LQRSPEQSPP
-896 VINANPVYQER
+896 AINANTLQQER

-913 SSPSS
+913 LSSPSHS
-918 PSPNT
+918 PKT

>member
-1 MSSFSHLPAE
+1 MNSFSDIPAK
-11 NSTTAV
+11 NLTIAG
-17 NMTETLSTPVMHGF
+17 NMTKTLSSPVTHGF
-31 NSTNDSP
+31 NSTNDPP
-38 SMAITRLFPAL
+38 SMSITRLFPAL

-71 QSKGLG
+71 QAKGLG

-87 LLFKNMVILNFSNV
+87 LLFKNMVVLNFSNV
-101 DWAFLYS
+101 DWSFLYS
-108 ILIGKA
+108 ILIAKA
-114 SVFFIVCI
+114 SVFFIVCV

-129 PDNRFSKAGL
+129 PDSRFSKAGL

-180 MMLNPIGFIFCEIQ
+180 MMLNPIGFIFCEMQ
-194 KSKDAQSTS
+194 RWKDTQNAS

-210 GLGFL
+210 GLGLL

-237 KKIPVYMENF
+237 QKVPVYMENF
-247 LDGLGNSFSGAALFY
+247 LDGLANSFSGSALFY

-271 RRLKKSAFVVLIL
+271 KKLKKSAFVVLIL

-295 ICREMVELLD
+295 LCREMVELLD
-305 KGDSVANHT
+305 KGNSVVNHT
-314 SLSNYAFLYG
+314 SVSNYAFLYG

-338 FNMEVEIVTSGMVIS
+338 FNMEVEIITSGMVIS

-371 SMDPKPLAYAIQNV
+371 TMDPKPLAYAIQNV

-398 WSLGILL
+398 WSLAILL

-424 QSVVCAGMML
+424 QSIVCAGMMI

-439 EKNFVGQILVFVLLY
+439 EKNFVVQILVFVLLY

-464 GLLAV
+464 GLLAI
-469 SLFLLKKRESVQIPV
+469 SLLLLKKRERVQIPV

-497 LIGVLLITGKHN
+497 LVGVLLITGKHN

-535 AIAGISLMCM
+535 VIASISLMCM
-545 NRTTQA
+545 YRTSQA
-551 GRYEGFDQSQSH
+551 GRYEGFDRSQDH
-563 KATDPDN
+563 KAEEPGSTAFEDN
-570 AIFEESPA
+570 PVPIN
-578 PTSEPELFT
+578 EPEPFT
-587 SSMPET
+587 SSIPKT
-593 SRDTETERDLQSAGS
+593 
-608 HPTCLHQSHELGIQP
+608 
-623 GSPMCVAR
+623 
-631 TQALEPSPAASQGCC
+631 
-646 SCSIGNGELHC
+646 
-657 PSAEPGANTSTSR
+657 
-670 PATPSFEKNEHCEG
+670 NEHCVS

-702 STDQQLTRHVLLCL
+702 SGDQQLTRHVFLCL

-783 NNKETAENRDPPVS
+783 NNKETEENRDSSVP
-797 EEIKMTCQQFM
+797 EEIKMTCQQFI
-808 HYHRDLCIRNI
+808 HYHRDLCIQNI

-825 GTKTSAGTFCGC
+825 GAKTSAGTFCGC

-859 DRLVQGGV
+859 DKLVQGGV
-867 IQHITNDYEFRDE
+867 IQHITNNYEFRDE

-886 LQKSPERSPP
+886 LQKSPEQSPP
-896 VINANPVYQER
+896 AINANIPQQEG

-913 SSPSS
+913 SSPSLK
-918 PSPNT
+918 T

>member
-1 MSSFSHLPAE
+1 MNSFSDLPAK
-11 NSTTAV
+11 NLTVAV
-17 NMTETLSTPVMHGF
+17 NVTNTLPSPIMHGF

-38 SMAITRLFPAL
+38 SMSVTRLFPAL
-49 LECFGIVL
+49 LECFGIVF
-57 CGYIA
+57 CGYVA

-71 QSKGLG
+71 QAKGLG

-87 LLFKNMVILNFSNV
+87 LLFKNMVVLNFSNV
-101 DWAFLYS
+101 DWSFLYS
-108 ILIGKA
+108 ILIAKA
-114 SVFFIVCI
+114 SVFFVVCV

-129 PDNRFSKAGL
+129 PDSRFSKAGL

-166 EYLQYIYLVAPISL
+166 EYLQYIYLVAPVSL

-194 KSKDAQSTS
+194 KWKDSQNAS

-210 GLGFL
+210 GLGLL
-215 RVLQNPIVFMVFIG
+215 RVLQNPIVFMVFVG

-237 KKIPVYMENF
+237 QKVPDYMENF
-247 LDGLGNSFSGAALFY
+247 LDGLGNSFSGSALFY

-271 RRLKKSAFVVLIL
+271 KKLKKSAFVVLIL

-295 ICREMVELLD
+295 LCREMVEVLD
-305 KGDSVANHT
+305 KGDDVVNHT

-338 FNMEVEIVTSGMVIS
+338 FNMEVEIITSGMIIS

-371 SMDPKPLAYAIQNV
+371 SMDPKPLAYAIQTV
-385 SFDISIISLVSLI
+385 SFDISIISLISLI
-398 WSLGILL
+398 WSLAILL

-424 QSVVCAGMML
+424 QSIACTGMII

-439 EKNFVGQILVFVLLY
+439 EKNFIGQILVFVLLY

-464 GLLAV
+464 GLLAI
-469 SLFLLKKRESVQIPV
+469 SLFFLKKKERVQIPV
-484 GIIIISGWGIPAL
+484 GIIIICGWGIPAL
-497 LIGVLLITGKHN
+497 LVGVLLITGKHS

-525 ITAVT
+525 VTSVT
-530 LFCSI
+530 LFCGI
-535 AIAGISLMCM
+535 ATASVSLMCM
-545 NRTTQA
+545 NRSTQA
-551 GRYEGFDQSQSH
+551 GRYECFNQSQSH
-563 KATDPDN
+563 KAVESGNT
-570 AIFEESPA
+570 AFEESPA
-578 PTSEPELFT
+578 PINEPLPFT
-587 SSMPET
+587 SSSPET
-593 SRDTETERDLQSAGS
+593 N
-608 HPTCLHQSHELGIQP
+608 
-623 GSPMCVAR
+623 
-631 TQALEPSPAASQGCC
+631 CC
-646 SCSIGNGELHC
+646 SCSMKNGGSCCMSTE
-657 PSAEPGANTSTSR
+657 PVRNISPGEPG
-670 PATPSFEKNEHCEG
+670 TPSFKKNDHCVSC
-684 RCNSQSC
+684 CNSQSC
-691 ILAQEEEQYLQ
+691 MLAQEEEHYLQ
-702 STDQQLTRHVLLCL
+702 SGDQQLTRHVLLCL

-753 FGQGFISFGI
+753 FGQGFLSFAI

-768 HLIILPFKRRLEFLW
+768 HLIIRPFKRRLGFLW
-783 NNKETAENRDPPVS
+783 NKGTAENRDSPVP
-797 EEIKMTCQQFM
+797 EEIKMTCQQFI

-825 GTKTSAGTFCGC
+825 GAKTSAGTFCGC

-854 AVIYG
+854 AVLYG

-886 LQKSPERSPP
+886 LQKSPEQSPP
-896 VINANPVYQER
+896 AINATTPQQE
-907 YKEIEH
+907 
-913 SSPSS
+913 S
-918 PSPNT
+918 

>member
-1 MSSFSHLPAE
+1 MNSFSDIPAK
-11 NSTTAV
+11 NLTIAV
-17 NMTETLSTPVMHGF
+17 NMTKTLSSPVTHGF
-31 NSTNDSP
+31 NSTNDPP
-38 SMAITRLFPAL
+38 SMSITRLFPAL

-71 QSKGLG
+71 QAKGLG

-87 LLFKNMVILNFSNV
+87 LLFKNMVVLNFSNV
-101 DWAFLYS
+101 DWSFLYS
-108 ILIGKA
+108 ILIAKA
-114 SVFFIVCI
+114 SVFFIVCV

-129 PDNRFSKAGL
+129 PDSRFSKAGL

-152 GYPIVEALYQTTYP
+152 GYPI
-166 EYLQYIYLVAPISL
+166 
-180 MMLNPIGFIFCEIQ
+180 
-194 KSKDAQSTS
+194 
-203 QNKVKIV
+203 
-210 GLGFL
+210 
-215 RVLQNPIVFMVFIG
+215 
-229 IAFNFILD
+229 
-237 KKIPVYMENF
+237 
-247 LDGLGNSFSGAALFY
+247 
-262 LGLTMVGKI
+262 GKI
-271 RRLKKSAFVVLIL
+271 KKLKKSAFVVLIL

-295 ICREMVELLD
+295 LCREMVELLD
-305 KGDSVANHT
+305 KGNSVVNHT
-314 SLSNYAFLYG
+314 SVSNYAFLYG

-338 FNMEVEIVTSGMVIS
+338 FNMEVEIITSGMVIS

-371 SMDPKPLAYAIQNV
+371 TMDPKPLAYAIQNV

-424 QSVVCAGMML
+424 QSIVCAGMMI

-439 EKNFVGQILVFVLLY
+439 EKNFVVQILVFVLLY

-464 GLLAV
+464 GLLAI
-469 SLFLLKKRESVQIPV
+469 SLLLLKKRERVQIPV

-497 LIGVLLITGKHN
+497 LVGVLLITGKHN

-535 AIAGISLMCM
+535 VIASVSLMCM
-545 NRTTQA
+545 YRTSQA
-551 GRYEGFDQSQSH
+551 GRYEGFDRSQDH
-563 KATDPDN
+563 KTAEPGSTAFEDN
-570 AIFEESPA
+570 PVPIN
-578 PTSEPELFT
+578 EPEPFT
-587 SSMPET
+587 SSIPET
-593 SRDTETERDLQSAGS
+593 S
-608 HPTCLHQSHELGIQP
+608 
-623 GSPMCVAR
+623 
-631 TQALEPSPAASQGCC
+631 CC
-646 SCSIGNGELHC
+646 SCSMGNGELCC
-657 PSAEPGANTSTSR
+657 PSTEPVANISTSGSV
-670 PATPSFEKNEHCEG
+670 TLSFEENEHCVS

-702 STDQQLTRHVLLCL
+702 SGDQQLTRHVFLCL

-783 NNKETAENRDPPVS
+783 NNKETEENRDSSVP
-797 EEIKMTCQQFM
+797 EEIKMTCQQFI
-808 HYHRDLCIRNI
+808 HYHRDLCIQNI

-825 GTKTSAGTFCGC
+825 GAKTSAGTFCGC

-859 DRLVQGGV
+859 DKLVQGGV
-867 IQHITNDYEFRDE
+867 IQHITNNYEFRDE

-886 LQKSPERSPP
+886 LQKSPEQSPP
-896 VINANPVYQER
+896 SINANIPQQER
-907 YKEIEH
+907 YKEIED
-913 SSPSS
+913 SSPSLK
-918 PSPNT
+918 T

>member
-1 MSSFSHLPAE
+1 MNSFSDIPAK
-11 NSTTAV
+11 NLTLAV
-17 NMTETLSTPVMHGF
+17 NVTKTVSSPVTHGF
-31 NSTNDSP
+31 NSTNDPP
-38 SMAITRLFPAL
+38 SMSITRLFPAL

-71 QSKGLG
+71 QAKGLG

-87 LLFKNMVILNFSNV
+87 LLFKNMVVLNFSNV
-101 DWAFLYS
+101 DWSFLYS
-108 ILIGKA
+108 ILIAKA
-114 SVFFIVCI
+114 SVFFVVCV

-129 PDNRFSKAGL
+129 PDSRFSKAGL

-194 KSKDAQSTS
+194 KWKDTQNAS
-203 QNKVKIV
+203 QNKVKIL
-210 GLGFL
+210 GLGLL

-237 KKIPVYMENF
+237 QKVPEYMENF
-247 LDGLGNSFSGAALFY
+247 LDGLANSFSGSALFY

-271 RRLKKSAFVVLIL
+271 KKLKKSAFVVLIL

-295 ICREMVELLD
+295 LCREMVELLD
-305 KGDSVANHT
+305 KDDNVVNHT

-338 FNMEVEIVTSGMVIS
+338 FNMEVEIITSGMVIS

-371 SMDPKPLAYAIQNV
+371 TMDPKPLAYAIQNV
-385 SFDISIISLVSLI
+385 SFDISIISLVSLSI
-398 WSLGILL
+398 
-405 LSKKYKQLPHMLT
+405 
-418 TNLLIA
+418 
-424 QSVVCAGMML
+424 VCAGMMI

-464 GLLAV
+464 GLLAI
-469 SLFLLKKRESVQIPV
+469 SLFLLKKRERVQIPV

-497 LIGVLLITGKHN
+497 LVGVLLITGKHD
-509 GDSIDSA
+509 GESIDSA

-525 ITAVT
+525 ITAVA
-530 LFCSI
+530 LSCSI
-535 AIAGISLMCM
+535 VIAGISLMCM
-545 NRTTQA
+545 NRTSQA
-551 GRYEGFDQSQSH
+551 GRYEGFDQSQDH
-563 KATDPDN
+563 KAAEPGNT
-570 AIFEESPA
+570 AFEDSPA
-578 PTSEPELFT
+578 PVNEPESFT
-587 SSMPET
+587 SSAPET
-593 SRDTETERDLQSAGS
+593 S
-608 HPTCLHQSHELGIQP
+608 
-623 GSPMCVAR
+623 
-631 TQALEPSPAASQGCC
+631 CC
-646 SCSIGNGELHC
+646 SCSMENGELRC
-657 PSAEPGANTSTSR
+657 PSTEPVADITTSGSV
-670 PATPSFEKNEHCEG
+670 TPSFEKNEHCVS

-691 ILAQEEEQYLQ
+691 ILAQEEEQYLH
-702 STDQQLTRHVLLCL
+702 SGDQQLTRHVLLCL

-783 NNKETAENRDPPVS
+783 NSKETAENKDSSVP
-797 EEIKMTCQQFM
+797 EEIKMTCQQFI
-808 HYHRDLCIRNI
+808 HYHRDLCIQNI

-825 GTKTSAGTFCGC
+825 GAKTSAGTFCGC

-867 IQHITNDYEFRDE
+867 IQHITNEYEFRDE

-886 LQKSPERSPP
+886 LQKSPKQSPP
-896 VINANPVYQER
+896 TINADIPQQES

-913 SSPSS
+913 SSPS
-918 PSPNT
+918 PKT